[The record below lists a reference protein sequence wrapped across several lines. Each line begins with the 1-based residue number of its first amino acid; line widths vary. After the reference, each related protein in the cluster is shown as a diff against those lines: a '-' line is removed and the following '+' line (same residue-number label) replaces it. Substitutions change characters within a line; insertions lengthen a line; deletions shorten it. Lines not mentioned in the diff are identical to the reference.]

1 MIAKVAMKNVCV
13 VLCLGFFCSVGL
25 AQKYPCLPSNVK
37 EDSVV
42 STGQTASPTGKM
54 IIEKTTVAQSLK
66 KLKAKCS
73 HGKLVDGKRK
83 PIVFYYLQ
91 GCWGNPPADYLEIM
105 DRQREELSR
114 LKSKNTVIQMTCNSS
129 GMPTP

>member
-1 MIAKVAMKNVCV
+1 MIAKVVIRNVFVLVCV
-13 VLCLGFFCSVGL
+13 GFFCSVGL
-25 AQKYPCLPSNVK
+25 AQTYPCLPSNVK

-42 STGQTASPTGKM
+42 STAQRASPTGQL
-54 IIEKTTVAQSLK
+54 IIDKTTVSQSLK
-66 KLKAKCS
+66 KLSAKCV
-73 HGKLVDGKRK
+73 HGKLVDGKRR

-105 DRQREELSR
+105 NRQREELSR

-129 GMPTP
+129 GLPQP